1 MKNIVSLALAMLLV
15 LSLAACGS
23 KNSGAGDVSDALTL
37 LNTVWATYS
46 EEEKFPVSGGDKY
59 ITLLDEDGI
68 ERAIIRD
75 LDTLLPDSREV
86 IKTALEEYYLIPKIT
101 AVTRTDEKHGIKWWV
116 ETDRGAYNFQIRMN
130 NDIKV
135 LYDGRVLIRDI
146 NDNRYEIPDYEKLD
160 NRSKRVLGTQI

>member
-1 MKNIVSLALAMLLV
+1 MTRNYVGGDGVRFTSVGTCLV
-15 LSLAACGS
+15 DMEIYG
-23 KNSGAGDVSDALTL
+23 GETL
-37 LNTVWATYS
+37 RNL
-46 EEEKFPVSGGDKY
+46 EPHRLFPVSGGDKY

-75 LDTLLPDSREV
+75 LDTPLPDSRAV